1 VRLHD
6 ESYDSDVFATAA
18 SSCRSC
24 LVYAPPPPPGPPTHP
39 NPSTPTQPPLPTRPP
54 TPTPSNLYPHALR
67 LCRYGMMECVL
78 AAQEGGCGLIVYSR
92 QEGNALGEV
101 AKLLTLRLALIFTR
115 SP

>member
-1 VRLHD
+1 MHPSAPLAPPGPPASHGQVCVRLHD

-24 LVYAPPPPPGPPTHP
+24 LVYAYPPALPPPT
-39 NPSTPTQPPLPTRPP
+39 STPHPP
-54 TPTPSNLYPHALR
+54 SALHLHVSP

-101 AKLLTLRLALIFTR
+101 PSY